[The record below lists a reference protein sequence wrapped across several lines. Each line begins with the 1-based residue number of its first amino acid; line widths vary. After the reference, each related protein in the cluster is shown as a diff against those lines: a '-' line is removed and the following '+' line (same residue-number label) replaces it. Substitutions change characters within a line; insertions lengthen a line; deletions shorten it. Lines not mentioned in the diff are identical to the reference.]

1 MHSKLLMN
9 VVETKVAPT
18 TCCHRP
24 ETWQICFA
32 KFLDPLA
39 FSGLQIS
46 DFRFQWPSDLF
57 HKVFGPLGLQWPCH
71 ATWGYSSFNPV
82 QNANNFLWRWLKLML
97 HASPALRC
105 NYFEPVRYMSRYFG
119 CFGLQS
125 FHFPADSTWHTT
137 QFTVHRPGGIQY
149 VFGVIVLHSFCP
161 FWHFL

>member
-1 MHSKLLMN
+1 MLPQAWNL
-9 VVETKVAPT
+9 T
-18 TCCHRP
+18 
-24 ETWQICFA
+24 
-32 KFLDPLA
+32 
-39 FSGLQIS
+39 
-46 DFRFQWPSDLF
+46 DLF

-71 ATWGYSSFNPV
+71 ATWGYSSFNPM

-105 NYFEPVRYMSRYFG
+105 NYFEPIRYMSRYFG

-149 VFGVIVLHSFCP
+149 VFGVMVLTLLPFLAFSLKSLNTDVISFHIFGRILGILEARAFFFVCILYLKTVS
-161 FWHFL
+161 WYQ